1 MSLFKKIFSKKNDK
15 MGARHKDQVES
26 LHGADIK
33 YVTEYLDGNDN
44 VVGRGGKITVK
55 DGALLVDSSGD
66 RLFKCE
72 VKNVG
77 INFLMSGD
85 GVIISGA
92 NELEG
97 GNARVLTVHFVYHR
111 K

>member
-1 MSLFKKIFSKKNDK
+1 MSLFKKLFSKKSDK
-15 MGARHKDQVES
+15 AGAGHKEQVLS

-33 YVTEYLDGNDN
+33 YVTEYINGNDN

-55 DGALLVDSSGD
+55 DGVLLIDSSGE

-92 NELEG
+92 NDLEG
-97 GNARVLTVHFVYHR
+97 GNARVLTVHFVYYR

>member
-1 MSLFKKIFSKKNDK
+1 MSLFKKIFSKKSDR
-15 MGARHKDQVES
+15 AQSRHKEQVES

-55 DGALLVDSSGD
+55 DGSLLIDSSGD

-77 INFLMSGD
+77 VNFLMSGD

-92 NELEG
+92 NDLEG
-97 GNARVLTVHFVYHR
+97 GNARVLTVHFVYYR